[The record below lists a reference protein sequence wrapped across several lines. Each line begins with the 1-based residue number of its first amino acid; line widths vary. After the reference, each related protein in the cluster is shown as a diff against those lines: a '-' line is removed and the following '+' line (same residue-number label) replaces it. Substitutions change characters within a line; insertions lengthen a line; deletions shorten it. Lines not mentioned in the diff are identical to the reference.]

1 MSEQN
6 RNQSRRFSFNL
17 RWIRWAGTIVTSGL
31 FIWLLTQQDWKLMWA
46 TLSRIPTWIFPLAF
60 VLYFLGVL
68 ANTLR
73 WFILLKAQEIEV
85 PYGEILKIVLAGNFA
100 SNFLPSTVGGDTVR
114 IVSAARFTG
123 WSVSFASVVVDRLL
137 NVFVMMALLP
147 FSWFSFKVFSGFFNS
162 VSTYN
167 QIRTAF
173 LKAGFIAGW
182 VSKVVRLVARWLK
195 KILEAFLVWRDRKG
209 ALGWGLMIAF
219 AAKMSVFSAVWFLAR
234 GLDISV
240 TISQVIG
247 VGAITYVLSLLP
259 ISING
264 FGLREV
270 TMTTLYM
277 QLGTTLEQASAL
289 VVVTRFILMVETLP
303 GALWVSDMLVSQ
315 DDQISPADESTKISE

>member
-6 RNQSRRFSFNL
+6 QNQSRRFSFNL
-17 RWIRWAGTIVTSGL
+17 RWVRWAGTIVTSGL
-31 FIWLLTQQDWKLMWA
+31 FIWLLTQQDWKLMWE
-46 TLSRIPTWIFPLAF
+46 TLSRIPAWVFPLAF

-68 ANTLR
+68 SNSLR
-73 WFILLKAQEIEV
+73 WFILLKSQEIEV
-85 PYGEILKIVLAGNFA
+85 PYGEFLKIVLAGNFA

-137 NVFVMMALLP
+137 NVLVMMALLP
-147 FSWFSFKVFSGFFNS
+147 FSWFSFKVFGGFFS
-162 VSTYN
+162 AVSTGD
-167 QIRTAF
+167 QIRTAI
-173 LKAGFIAGW
+173 LKAGFVSGW
-182 VSKVVRLVARWLK
+182 VSKAVRLVARWLK
-195 KILEAFLVWRDRKG
+195 KILEAFFVWRNRKD
-209 ALGWGLMIAF
+209 ALGWGLLIAL
-219 AAKMSVFSAVWFLAR
+219 AARLSVFSAVWFLAR

-270 TMTTLYM
+270 TMTTLYV
-277 QLGTTLEQASAL
+277 QLGATLEQASAL

-303 GALWVSDMLVSQ
+303 GALWISDMLVRKE
-315 DDQISPADESTKISE
+315 DQKNLEQETPSVTD